1 MLEDAILI
9 LVEGILSGIGIGFIF
24 YLYPVVRHTYSNKYR
39 YKFRFE
45 DDGKLRFRNK
55 TKKYLKIGFFID
67 SLMDLS
73 RAPLLN
79 LRVHKTEYKIFYW
92 TYLNLKI

>member
-24 YLYPVVRHTYSNKYR
+24 YLYPVLRHTYSNKYR

-55 TKKYLKIGFFID
+55 TKKYLKIGF
-67 SLMDLS
+67 LS
-73 RAPLLN
+73 IHLWIY
-79 LRVHKTEYKIFYW
+79 HGHHY
-92 TYLNLKI
+92 

>member
-9 LVEGILSGIGIGFIF
+9 LVEGILSVIGIGFIF
-24 YLYPVVRHTYSNKYR
+24 YLYPVLRHTYSNKYR

-55 TKKYLKIGFFID
+55 TKKYLKIGFFY
-67 SLMDLS
+67 
-73 RAPLLN
+73 R
-79 LRVHKTEYKIFYW
+79 F
-92 TYLNLKI
+92 TYGFITGTITKP